1 MIWVVEDLALD
12 RNLEQAVVMAS
23 LIGADL
29 GPKMLPVGS
38 LAAMMWLRMLSRSG
52 ISFSLWTY
60 VKVGVPVTLFGVLI
74 SSSFLVF
81 EYLLVNG
88 WPD

>member
-38 LAAMMWLRMLSRSG
+38 LAAMM
-52 ISFSLWTY
+52 
-60 VKVGVPVTLFGVLI
+60 
-74 SSSFLVF
+74 
-81 EYLLVNG
+81 
-88 WPD
+88 